1 MKKMLVAVLTLA
13 CAACA
18 PVVTKVSV
26 PDIGKSDAVAVTDMR
41 PASEKERKIFSL
53 MITSKEYGIW
63 RVGDTRLS
71 PSPVRLLQYQIA
83 TQPNGADAS
92 PKVEIYHFVVY
103 SNMKSQLRHGA
114 AGAAIGGVA
123 GALVGDAM
131 VGRDEM
137 AKTSLVD
144 EKAFDGMSADEY
156 QRGLYTQAEDPN
168 KASVYI
174 VYIDTSINGK
184 RVFTRT
190 IAPAS
195 PKKGAQDPLVTAVQL
210 AIRNQLTKYAST
222 EGNGHS

>member
-1 MKKMLVAVLTLA
+1 MKRMLVIVLALA

-18 PVVTKVSV
+18 PVVTKVNV
-26 PDIGKSDAVAVTDMR
+26 PDIGKFDAVAVTDMR
-41 PASEKERKIFSL
+41 PATEKERKIFSL

-71 PSPVRLLQYQIA
+71 PLPMKLLQYQIA
-83 TQPNGADAS
+83 KQFNEENSS
-92 PKVEIYHFVVY
+92 PKVEVYHFVVY
-103 SNMKSQLRHGA
+103 SNMKSQFRHGA
-114 AGAAIGGVA
+114 AGAAIGGLA

-131 VGRDEM
+131 VSREEM

-144 EKAFDGMSADEY
+144 EKAFDGMSTNEY

-174 VYIDTSINGK
+174 VYIDTAINGK

-195 PKKGAQDPLVTAVQL
+195 PRKGAQDPLVSAVQL
-210 AIRNQLTKYAST
+210 AIKNQLTNYAHI
-222 EGNGHS
+222 EGNDHS